1 MDEIRRSP
9 HVPESRLIGSDPAAI
24 AAAQRA
30 IELVTEGATLK
41 VALSE
46 VGITRKLFASAIS
59 SVRELGLAY
68 ARAREISADFLVDE
82 ALDVV
87 KNEPDV
93 QRARE
98 IANMHRWAAGKFN
111 AKRYGERIDLNVSQT
126 LDVSDALKE
135 ARARMI
141 RPMHDQLTQQHPQV
155 IDITP
160 VSVPEP
166 RDKESRKV
174 VESGPGS
181 NDEPDIF
188 S

>member
-1 MDEIRRSP
+1 METQRSP
-9 HVPESRLIGSDPAAI
+9 FVSPDRVLATDAQTVDLARKAI
-24 AAAQRA
+24 DM
-30 IELVTEGATLK
+30 VSEGATLK
-41 VALSE
+41 LALE
-46 VGITRKLFASAIS
+46 TVGLTRRMFAATVS
-59 SVRELGLAY
+59 SVRELGLDY

-111 AKRYGERIDLNVSQT
+111 AKRYGERIDLNVTQT
-126 LDVSDALKE
+126 IDVSDALKE

-141 RPMHDQLTQQHPQV
+141 RPMHDQLTQQQPQV

-166 RDKESRKV
+166 RDKESRKA
-174 VESGPGS
+174 VESNPGS
-181 NDEPDIF
+181 NEEPDIF

>member
-1 MDEIRRSP
+1 MEIQRSP
-9 HVPESRLIGSDPAAI
+9 FVPTDRLIGSDELAVELARKAI
-24 AAAQRA
+24 AM
-30 IELVTEGATLK
+30 VCEGTTLK
-41 VALSE
+41 VALE
-46 VGITRKLFASAIS
+46 QLGLTRKLFAASIS
-59 SVRELGLAY
+59 SVRELALEY

-111 AKRYGERIDLNVSQT
+111 AKRYGERIDLNVTQT
-126 LDVSDALKE
+126 IDVSDALKE
-135 ARARMI
+135 AKARMI
-141 RPMHDQLTQQHPQV
+141 RPMHDQLTQQQPQV

-166 RDKESRKV
+166 RDKESRKA
-174 VESGPGS
+174 VESDPGS
-181 NDEPDIF
+181 NEEPDIF

>member
-1 MDEIRRSP
+1 MEDIRRSP
-9 HVPESRLIGSDPAAI
+9 HVPESRLIGSDREAVALARKAI
-24 AAAQRA
+24 TL
-30 IELVTEGATLK
+30 ISEGATLK
-41 VALSE
+41 LALE
-46 VGITRKLFASAIS
+46 TVGLTRWLFASAVS
-59 SVRELGLAY
+59 SVRELATDY

-111 AKRYGERIDLNVSQT
+111 AKRYGERIDLNVTQT
-126 LDVSDALKE
+126 IDVSDALKE

-141 RPMHDQLTQQHPQV
+141 RPMHDQLTQQQPQV

-166 RDKESRKV
+166 RDKESRKA